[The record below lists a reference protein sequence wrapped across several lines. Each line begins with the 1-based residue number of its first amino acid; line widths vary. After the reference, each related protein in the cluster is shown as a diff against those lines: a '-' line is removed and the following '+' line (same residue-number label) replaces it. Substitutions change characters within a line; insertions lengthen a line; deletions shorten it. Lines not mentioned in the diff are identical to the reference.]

1 MSSNVPD
8 TPADAPAPD
17 PATLAAV
24 HSALA
29 RHRNAEGNLLPILHD
44 IQDTLGY
51 IPPSCVPVLAEEINR
66 SRAEIH
72 GVISFYAHFRQT
84 PPAPIKLEICRA
96 EACQSMGA
104 NALAAHAQHTLG
116 CGFKETSTDQR
127 VNLEPVYCLGLCA
140 QSPAIAVNGR
150 PHAHMTPE
158 RLDALLASEASSNST
173 EAMP

>member
-1 MSSNVPD
+1 MSVTVPAF
-8 TPADAPAPD
+8 PAGNGLAD
-17 PATLAAV
+17 PAIMPAV
-24 HSALA
+24 QNALA
-29 RHRNAEGNLLPILHD
+29 RHREAEGNLLPILHD
-44 IQDTLGY
+44 IQDALGY
-51 IPPSCVPVLAEEINR
+51 IPPSCVPVLAQEINR

-96 EACQSMGA
+96 EACESMGA
-104 NALAAHAQHTLG
+104 NALAAHAQQALG
-116 CGFKETSTDQR
+116 CGFKETSADQR

-150 PHAHMTPE
+150 PHARMTPE
-158 RLDALLASEASSNST
+158 RLDALLASDASANPA